1 MQYLQ
6 AIKDLLFDNLPFT
19 IYYVSAPLVDLT
31 DGYEIGELGRARFAV
46 CHDSDAVGYKIGV
59 AEFAKLLNDSL

>member
-6 AIKDLLFDNLPFT
+6 AMRDLLFDNLLFT

-46 CHDSDAVGYKIGV
+46 CYDSNAIGYKIGV
-59 AEFAKLLNDSL
+59 AEFAKLLLDGL